1 MLSAD
6 ERCNTPLLQVI
17 NQHFEIMM
25 QFPFFLRYPFY
36 RSVILTLLLSAGSSS
51 ALGEVTTHL
60 SRSTISADETVSLT
74 IQIKG
79 KNEAKPDLS
88 VLDAEFE
95 ILGRSQQQSISV
107 INGNV
112 SRSRGLNL
120 TLLPKTTGSLEIPPI
135 AVGNETSAPLI
146 LQVSEGTGESNG
158 VPGSDVF
165 IELELNE
172 TSAYLQQE
180 IILTLRLFMGEG
192 VRGEQLSDPKS
203 NLPDTVIQ
211 RISETQYKTQRAG
224 ENYQVVERR
233 YAVFAY
239 QSGQLKLDGVRFS
252 GRSGGRGGSIYDLL
266 NTPFG
271 NQKVDRHIYRAVS
284 DAVNIDIK
292 PIPANFNARHW
303 LPARNLQLVETGL
316 ARNNQQIAGKPLTR
330 TIMLFADGVT
340 SAQLPAIDM
349 NLPEGVKQYPDRP
362 EMKDNLS
369 GAGITGSRQNKVTL
383 VAANPG
389 NYELPAIEIPWWNT
403 ETDQMETAHLPA
415 RNIEVLGGAAS
426 VPPPLPKRTG
436 SPATAGEAA
445 ANLPVTPESTDNPL
459 THWLIWV
466 LALGWIT
473 TLVVWRMSR
482 HRSKQRTATPAAV
495 DPAEAVRRQ
504 SVEEAIKT
512 LEDAY
517 CDQNRD
523 AARDAWLRWGE
534 LRWPEK
540 SPGNLNRLSHRCP
553 KRVAE
558 AILALDLTFYSQD
571 ERSDWVKFDPGA
583 LRKKSVLSTSMIRE
597 QQVALTPLNP

>member
-1 MLSAD
+1 MNAAKRLSCEPSTNA
-6 ERCNTPLLQVI
+6 
-17 NQHFEIMM
+17 FEIMM
-25 QFPFFLRYPFY
+25 QFPFFLRYPLY
-36 RSVILTLLLSAGSSS
+36 RFVILTLLLSAGSSS
-51 ALGEVTTHL
+51 ALGEVTARL
-60 SRSTISADETVSLT
+60 SRSAISADETVSLT

-79 KNEAKPDLS
+79 ENEAKPDLS
-88 VLDAEFE
+88 VLDAQFE

-120 TLLPKTTGSLEIPPI
+120 TLLPKITGSLEIPPI
-135 AVGNETSAPLI
+135 SVGNEASAPLR
-146 LQVSEGTGESNG
+146 LQVNEGTGESNG

-165 IELELNE
+165 IELELYE

-180 IILTLRLFMGEG
+180 IILTLRLFIGEG

-224 ENYQVVERR
+224 ESYQVVERR
-233 YAVFAY
+233 YAVFAD

-252 GRSGGRGGSIYDLL
+252 GRGGGRGGSIYDLL
-266 NTPFG
+266 NSPFG
-271 NQKVDRHIYRAVS
+271 NQKVDRHIYRTVS

-303 LPARNLQLVETGL
+303 LPARSLQLVETGL

-330 TIMLFADGVT
+330 TIMLFADGLT

-349 NLPEGVKQYPDRP
+349 HLPEGVKQYPDRP
-362 EMKDNLS
+362 KMKDNLS

-389 NYELPAIEIPWWNT
+389 DYKLPAIEIPWWNT
-403 ETDQMETAHLPA
+403 ETDQMETARLPA
-415 RNIEVLGGAAS
+415 RNIEVLGGTAS
-426 VPPPLPKRTG
+426 VPPPRPKRTEYT
-436 SPATAGEAA
+436 ATAGETAPAA
-445 ANLPVTPESTDNPL
+445 THLPVTPESTDNPL

-473 TLVVWRMSR
+473 TLVIWRMSR
-482 HRSKQRTATPAAV
+482 HRSKQQTATPAAV

-504 SVEEAIKT
+504 SIEEAIKT
-512 LEDAY
+512 LEGAY
-517 CDQNRD
+517 RDQDRD
-523 AARDAWLRWGE
+523 AARDAWLRWGQ

-540 SPGNLNRLSHRCP
+540 APSNLNRLSHRCP

-571 ERSDWVKFDPGA
+571 ERSDWVKFDPGV
-583 LRKKSVLSTSMIRE
+583 LRKKIVLSTKMIRE
-597 QQVALTPLNP
+597 QQAALTPLNP

>member
-1 MLSAD
+1 MNAVIRLSC
-6 ERCNTPLLQVI
+6 ESSTNT
-17 NQHFEIMM
+17 FEIMM
-25 QFPFFLRYPFY
+25 QFPFFLRYPLY
-36 RSVILTLLLSAGSSS
+36 RCAILILLLAGCSN
-51 ALGEVTTHL
+51 AFGEVTARL

-79 KNEAKPDLS
+79 ENEAKPDLS
-88 VLDAEFE
+88 VLDAQFE

-120 TLLPKTTGSLEIPPI
+120 TLLPKTTGTLEIPPI
-135 AVGNETSAPLI
+135 PVGKKATASLR

-158 VPGSDVF
+158 LPGSDVF
-165 IELELNE
+165 IELELSE

-180 IILTLRLFMGEG
+180 IVLTLRLFMGEG
-192 VRGEQLSDPKS
+192 VRGEQLSDPKP

-252 GRSGGRGGSIYDLL
+252 GRGGGRGGSIYDLL
-266 NTPFG
+266 NSPFG
-271 NQKVDRHIYRAVS
+271 NQKVDRQIYRAVS

-316 ARNNQQIAGKPLTR
+316 AQNNQQIAGKPLTR
-330 TIMLFADGVT
+330 TIMLFADGLT

-389 NYELPAIEIPWWNT
+389 DYELPAIEIPWWNT
-403 ETDQMETAHLPA
+403 ETDRMETARLPA
-415 RNIEVLGGAAS
+415 RNIEVLGGTAS
-426 VPPPLPKRTG
+426 IPRPLPKRTG
-436 SPATAGEAA
+436 SSATAGETAPEA
-445 ANLPVTPESTDNPL
+445 ANLPATPESTDNQL

-482 HRSKQRTATPAAV
+482 HRSKQQTAAPAAI

-504 SVEEAIKT
+504 SIEQAIET
-512 LEDAY
+512 LEGAY
-517 CDQNRD
+517 HEQDRD

-540 SPGNLNRLSHRCP
+540 APSNLNRLSHRCP

-571 ERSDWVKFDPGA
+571 ERSDWVKFDPGV
-583 LRKKSVLSTSMIRE
+583 LRKKSVLSTNMIRE
-597 QQVALTPLNP
+597 RQTALTPLNP

>member
-1 MLSAD
+1 MNTAIRLSC
-6 ERCNTPLLQVI
+6 ESSI
-17 NQHFEIMM
+17 NAFEIMM
-25 QFPFFLRYPFY
+25 QFPFFLRYSLY
-36 RSVILTLLLSAGSSS
+36 RLIILTLLLLAGSSS
-51 ALGEVTTHL
+51 ALGEVTTRL
-60 SRSTISADETVSLT
+60 SRSAISADETVSLT

-79 KNEAKPDLS
+79 ENKAQPDLS
-88 VLDAEFE
+88 VLDAQFE

-112 SRSRGLNL
+112 SRSRGLKL

-135 AVGNETSAPLI
+135 PVGNEASAPLR
-146 LQVSEGTGESNG
+146 LQVDEGTGESNG

-165 IELELNE
+165 IELELSE

-180 IILTLRLFMGEG
+180 IILTLRLFMGER
-192 VRGEQLSDPKS
+192 VRGEQLSDPKP
-203 NLPDTVIQ
+203 NLPDTVIR
-211 RISETQYKTQRAG
+211 RISETQYKPQRAG

-239 QSGQLKLDGVRFS
+239 QSGQLRLDGVRFS
-252 GRSGGRGGSIYDLL
+252 GRSGGRSSSIYDLL
-266 NTPFG
+266 NSPFG
-271 NQKVDRHIYRAVS
+271 NQKVDRRIYRAVS

-316 ARNNQQIAGKPLTR
+316 APYNQQIAGKPLTR
-330 TIMLFADGVT
+330 TIMLFADGLT

-349 NLPEGVKQYPDRP
+349 HLPEGVKRYPDRP

-369 GAGITGSRQNKVTL
+369 GAGITGSRQIKVTL

-389 NYELPAIEIPWWNT
+389 DYELPAIEISWWNT
-403 ETDQMETAHLPA
+403 ETDQRKIARLPA
-415 RNIEVLGGAAS
+415 RNIEVLGGTAS
-426 VPPPLPKRTG
+426 VPPPLSKRTG
-436 SPATAGEAA
+436 SPAAAGETAPAA
-445 ANLPVTPESTDNPL
+445 TDLPVTPESTDNPL

-473 TLVVWRMSR
+473 TLAVWLMSR
-482 HRSKQRTATPAAV
+482 HRSKQQTAAV

-504 SVEEAIKT
+504 SIEEAIKT
-512 LEDAY
+512 LEGAY
-517 CDQNRD
+517 RDQNRD

-540 SPGNLNRLSHRCP
+540 APGNLNRLSHRCP
-553 KRVAE
+553 KRVTE
-558 AILALDLTFYSQD
+558 AILALDLTFYSQG
-571 ERSDWVKFDPGA
+571 ERSDWVKFDPGV
-583 LRKKSVLSTSMIRE
+583 LRRKIVLSTKMIRE
-597 QQVALTPLNP
+597 QQAALTPLNP

>member
-1 MLSAD
+1 MRAARHLSCESSTNA
-6 ERCNTPLLQVI
+6 
-17 NQHFEIMM
+17 FEIMM
-25 QFPFFLRYPFY
+25 QFPLFLRYPLY
-36 RSVILTLLLSAGSSS
+36 RFVILTLLLLAGSSS
-51 ALGEVTTHL
+51 ALGEVSARL
-60 SRSTISADETVSLT
+60 SRSAISADETVSLT

-79 KNEAKPDLS
+79 ENEAKPDLS
-88 VLDAEFE
+88 VLDAQFE

-120 TLLPKTTGSLEIPPI
+120 TLLPNTTGTLEIPPI
-135 AVGNETSAPLI
+135 PVGNENTAPLR

-165 IELELNE
+165 IELELSE

-180 IILTLRLFMGEG
+180 IVLTLRLFMGEG
-192 VRGEQLSDPKS
+192 VRGEQLSDPKP

-239 QSGQLKLDGVRFS
+239 QSGQLRLDGVRFS
-252 GRSGGRGGSIYDLL
+252 GRGGRRGGSIYDLL
-266 NTPFG
+266 NSPFS
-271 NQKVDRHIYRAVS
+271 NQKVDRQIYRAVS

-292 PIPANFNARHW
+292 PIPANFNPRHW

-316 ARNNQQIAGKPLTR
+316 ALNNQQIAGKPLTR
-330 TIMLFADGVT
+330 TIMLLADGLT

-389 NYELPAIEIPWWNT
+389 DYELPAIEIPWWNT
-403 ETDQMETAHLPA
+403 ETDRMETARLPA
-415 RNIEVLGGAAS
+415 RNIEVLGGTAS
-426 VPPPLPKRTG
+426 IPPPLPKRTG
-436 SPATAGEAA
+436 SSATAGETAPEA
-445 ANLPVTPESTDNPL
+445 VSLPATPESTDNPL

-482 HRSKQRTATPAAV
+482 HRSKQQAAAPAAI
-495 DPAEAVRRQ
+495 DPAEAVRRHSIEQ
-504 SVEEAIKT
+504 AIET
-512 LEDAY
+512 LEGAY
-517 CDQNRD
+517 HEQDRE

-540 SPGNLNRLSHRCP
+540 APSNLNRLSHRCP

-571 ERSDWVKFDPGA
+571 ERSDWVKFNPGV
-583 LRKKSVLSTSMIRE
+583 LRKKIVLSTNMIRG
-597 QQVALTPLNP
+597 QQTALTPLNP